1 MKPIFESQC
10 DSYTSVITN
19 RPSTPLVIEV
29 GVSETMQKLER
40 DAQMWLLCLRN
51 EVRVCILICLDET
64 PSYHM
69 PPPGIIG
76 PDTDIDEEAAAAEA
90 AMFQNRIAVN
100 SGSPLIYRGY
110 SWVNSLTG
118 RVSVYK
124 AAPDFSDIVCIS
136 VMDMPLELADNV
148 TTDQR
153 IGLWYSCFLPTEDLS
168 LMHVEDMEVVTLH
181 DMIRNAA
188 ADTSRL
194 RYIEYMKTTVGHL

>member
-1 MKPIFESQC
+1 MFPLSGAHQTLAYYFLREIDRSLPLGLQSRATFTTGHTRTGFTGHCGQSSKTSDGALI
-10 DSYTSVITN
+10 YTSVITN

-40 DAQMWLLCLRN
+40 DAQMLLLGLRN

-100 SGSPLIYRGY
+100 LGSPLIYRGY

-124 AAPDFSDIVCIS
+124 AMPDFSDIVCIS
-136 VMDMPLELADNV
+136 VMV
-148 TTDQR
+148 SGSVS
-153 IGLWYSCFLPTEDLS
+153 I
-168 LMHVEDMEVVTLH
+168 
-181 DMIRNAA
+181 
-188 ADTSRL
+188 
-194 RYIEYMKTTVGHL
+194 